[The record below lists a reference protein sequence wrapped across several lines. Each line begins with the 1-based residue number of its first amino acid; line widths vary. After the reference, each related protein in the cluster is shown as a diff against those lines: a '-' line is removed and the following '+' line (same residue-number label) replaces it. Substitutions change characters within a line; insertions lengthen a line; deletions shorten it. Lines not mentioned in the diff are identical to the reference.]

1 MSSSIHDQARSLA
14 PHAGPAGGA
23 WSRIRR
29 ASLRLWQYLECWSER
44 RRQRRQLRRLGDHI
58 LKDIGLSRADVEREA
73 DKPFWR
79 S

>member
-1 MSSSIHDQARSLA
+1 MSSSIHDRARSLA
-14 PHAGPAGGA
+14 AHAGSAGGA

-29 ASLRLWQYLECWSER
+29 ARLWLWQCLECWSER
-44 RRQRRQLRRLGDHI
+44 RRQRRQLRRLGDRI

-73 DKPFWR
+73 GKPFWK